1 MDDRKIPGRYTE
13 RRAAGSPIRGKVIRV
28 TCETEIDR
36 DSAGN
41 IKSDDEIPARA
52 EMRLKSDSFSTR

>member
-1 MDDRKIPGRYTE
+1 M
-13 RRAAGSPIRGKVIRV
+13 RGKVIKV
-28 TCETEIDR
+28 TCETEIDH

-52 EMRLKSDSFSTR
+52 DFKLAAKEKLG